1 MHRLHAARSHRY
13 TCIIYIYIYTHR
25 YYTRDSCCVATHGSA
40 GRRIKSAADRP
51 FPARLIR
58 SKRFSNRRQV
68 CNCYVKGGLS
78 LFQAANL
85 FSSFFFPFL
94 FLKQF
99 SQQDILLEQF
109 SFRFVAF
116 AEFGSFV
123 SARISKPFA
132 IKYML
137 LGLTRYAI
145 GGCGQIAVGG
155 RDGSTRMTDDVMYP
169 FSIRIPC
176 EYFNFCRR
184 AVNGKCN
191 CEQPSR
197 NFNWAHSSTFYPFVP
212 CFLPRG
218 KTTIVL
224 GRSVGLH
231 RPCFHA
237 VTGFVIMRTPYAI
250 TDPFRSPSRYEL
262 CRSTFPKR
270 FSTLYIFPRDRMS

>member
-1 MHRLHAARSHRY
+1 M
-13 TCIIYIYIYTHR
+13 
-25 YYTRDSCCVATHGSA
+25 
-40 GRRIKSAADRP
+40 
-51 FPARLIR
+51 
-58 SKRFSNRRQV
+58 
-68 CNCYVKGGLS
+68 
-78 LFQAANL
+78 
-85 FSSFFFPFL
+85 
-94 FLKQF
+94 
-99 SQQDILLEQF
+99 
-109 SFRFVAF
+109 AF

-184 AVNGKCN
+184 AVNGKRN
-191 CEQPSR
+191 CEQPPR

-262 CRSTFPKR
+262 YSLHVSQKILNPLHFPTRSDVVERSIIVNKVETR
-270 FSTLYIFPRDRMS
+270 FRTQSSCFLGL